1 MKRGIIMNENSN
13 GVISIELSKFDIRAG
28 KTYPMPPL
36 RIGKPSL
43 NDVYAG
49 IVNPVKPVIHGKEIS
64 YVKIQPIFTK
74 ETYTSRTRRTGY
86 HKISLLSVG
95 EYDPR
100 DTMKPDFEI
109 PLETVATGVVTRRVR
124 VEFMRDLKRI
134 QEKAVMEQALL
145 QVVD

>member
-1 MKRGIIMNENSN
+1 MNENRN
-13 GVISIELSKFDIRAG
+13 GVTAIDLSQCDIRAG
-28 KTYPMPPL
+28 KTYSMPPL

-49 IVNPVKPVIHGKEIS
+49 IVNPVKPVINGKEIS
-64 YVKIQPIFTK
+64 YVRVQPIFTK
-74 ETYTSRTRRTGY
+74 ATYTRKPRRTGY

-109 PLETVATGVVTRRVR
+109 PLETVATGVVTGAVR
-124 VEFMRDLKRI
+124 VAFMNDLKRI
-134 QEKAVMEQALL
+134 REKAAMEQTLT
-145 QVVD
+145 QVAD